1 MTPYSTYDKEPEV
14 LTTSTV
20 GTRISVWEAVWY

>member
-1 MTPYSTYDKEPEV
+1 MTLYSPYDKAPEV

-20 GTRISVWEAVWY
+20 RTRISVWEAAWH

>member
-1 MTPYSTYDKEPEV
+1 MTPYHTYKEPEL

-20 GTRISVWEAVWY
+20 GTRISVWEAIW

>member
-1 MTPYSTYDKEPEV
+1 MTLYSTSDKEPEV

-20 GTRISVWEAVWY
+20 RTRISVWEAVWY